1 MVNPQDLGA
10 RLRSRFTN
18 RHGLTPSP
26 LWGEGW
32 GEGEPNSVGCT
43 PSPQPSPRRG
53 EGAPPSLSIV
63 NRLALVSEVSPP
75 HPTAS
80 RRARR
85 STSPTRGGVKRRSAR
100 DRSSLH
106 QLQVLEREAGN
117 GLSGR
122 GQDCVD
128 DGG

>member
-43 PSPQPSPRRG
+43 PLTPALSPEGRGSTTELVDSESAGPRVRGESPSPDRFAKSEAVDLSHKGRG
-53 EGAPPSLSIV
+53 E
-63 NRLALVSEVSPP
+63 EKKSPRP
-75 HPTAS
+75 VVVTPAS
-80 RRARR
+80 G
-85 STSPTRGGVKRRSAR
+85 S
-100 DRSSLH
+100 
-106 QLQVLEREAGN
+106 
-117 GLSGR
+117 
-122 GQDCVD
+122 
-128 DGG
+128 